1 VPEQFSTQTRELLEQ
16 MKLNHICEYRMLIE
30 RSEAHEIARDIVSTN
45 NDHLKQFEEYVLN
58 EIGNTD
64 IIRDELSHLMR

>member
-1 VPEQFSTQTRELLEQ
+1 
-16 MKLNHICEYRMLIE
+16 MLIE
-30 RSEAHEIARDIVSTN
+30 RSEAHEMTTDIVNTN

>member
-1 VPEQFSTQTRELLEQ
+1 
-16 MKLNHICEYRMLIE
+16 MLIE
-30 RSEAHEIARDIVSTN
+30 RSETHEITSDIVSTD